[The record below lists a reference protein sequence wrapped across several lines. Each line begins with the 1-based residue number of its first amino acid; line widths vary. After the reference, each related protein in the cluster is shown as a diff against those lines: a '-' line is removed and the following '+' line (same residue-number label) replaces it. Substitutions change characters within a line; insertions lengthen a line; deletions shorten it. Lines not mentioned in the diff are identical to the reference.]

1 MMVQLQEGQPASP
14 QIQVAIK
21 NMTTGLVF
29 YFAANFALEAMFSSD
44 GALERASFIE
54 AWKSIDDKKELYG
67 TVSDLPVASTD
78 IDQVAAK
85 FKMHHIFLIARRP
98 VPNAEGQ
105 EVAYFSMRT
114 LTGMVFMAELT
125 FKKGVNAAKVCIKTE
140 NIAFGVQAKL
150 ALENLLRSQ

>member
-1 MMVQLQEGQPASP
+1 
-14 QIQVAIK
+14 
-21 NMTTGLVF
+21 
-29 YFAANFALEAMFSSD
+29 MFSSD

-67 TVSDLPVASTD
+67 TVSDLPALSTD

-85 FKMHHIFLIARRP
+85 FKTHRIFLIARRP

-140 NIAFGVQAKL
+140 NIAFGVLAKL
-150 ALENLLRSQ
+150 AVENLLRFQ